1 MKYLIIL
8 SLLFLS
14 GCAVVQKAGFEFQPE
29 VTVNKLEK
37 EFDAVPAPDGKRLTV
52 AVYSFKDLTGQRKP
66 TPGVASFSTAVTQ
79 GAEVFLIRALQDV
92 GKGNWFDVVERVNV
106 DNLTKER
113 TIIRQMREAY
123 EGKDAKPLMPLQF
136 AGIILEGGIIG
147 YDSGNESGGAA
158 HRFLGIGTQTQYSK
172 DIVTVSLRAVSVNT
186 GKVLASV
193 HVQKIVYSTADSVAI
208 LKFIQNGTQAFEAET
223 GLTINEAGTLAVK
236 ATIEAAVVELIKEGE
251 RKGVWDYKK
260 AVVVVPKEVKKEEP
274 KLEEKKDEKPISE
287 VLPTKNEEP
296 KIEEKKSEA
305 KPIVIP
311 EVKSEKKEPA
321 ALFGNG
327 KFKSDEYLYSEQN
340 LTSTKKWMFK
350 KNSVVSI
357 RELGTDGWVR
367 VADSN
372 FRGGW
377 VRLEVLDKIQ

>member
-1 MKYLIIL
+1 MKYL
-8 SLLFLS
+8 LLLTLLLS

-260 AVVVVPKEVKKEEP
+260 AVVVIPKEVKKEEP

-287 VLPTKNEEP
+287 VLPTKKEEP
-296 KIEEKKSEA
+296 KIEEKKSDE

-311 EVKSEKKEPA
+311 EVKSEKKEPV
-321 ALFGNG
+321 ALFGSG

-340 LTSTKKWMFK
+340 LSSTKKWMFK

-357 RELGTDGWVR
+357 RELGTEGWVR

-377 VRLEVLDKIQ
+377 VRLDVLDKIQ